1 MTQSFETWVFYVY
14 SATLAASGGVAVTQL
29 GASPANAFIAG
40 FAIGALALD
49 PVLRH
54 LKRRETDRR
63 EPLEDARDVDGG
75 EDA

>member
-1 MTQSFETWVFYVY
+1 MTQFFEKWVFIVY
-14 SATLAASGGVAVTQL
+14 SATLAASGAVAVTQL
-29 GASPANAFIAG
+29 GASTAHAFIAG
-40 FAIGALALD
+40 FGVGALALD

-63 EPLEDARDVDGG
+63 QPLEDDRDVDGG

>member
-1 MTQSFETWVFYVY
+1 MTQFFEKWVFIVY
-14 SATLAASGGVAVTQL
+14 SATLAASGAVAVTQL

-63 EPLEDARDVDGG
+63 QPLEDDRDVDGG